1 MDRPRTEAEPRETG
15 LPDSASFAARAA
27 APVKQ
32 LKATGQD
39 AEVTLVALAG
49 VEELQSALSDEARLD
64 LESSVTTRSDEHTSE
79 LQSLMRISYAVCCL
93 KKKTHTTNTQNNQHT
108 ILYLTRHTTDRHI
121 IDTNCPNTII

>member
-1 MDRPRTEAEPRETG
+1 MAGPHASIPMRLAGYCLAPDTGNLYLGLRIAGRDRPRTEAAPRETG

-27 APVKQ
+27 ATVKH

-64 LESSVTTRSDEHTSE
+64 LESSRSEEHTSE
-79 LQSLMRISYAVCCL
+79 LQSLMRISYAVFC
-93 KKKTHTTNTQNNQHT
+93 
-108 ILYLTRHTTDRHI
+108 
-121 IDTNCPNTII
+121 